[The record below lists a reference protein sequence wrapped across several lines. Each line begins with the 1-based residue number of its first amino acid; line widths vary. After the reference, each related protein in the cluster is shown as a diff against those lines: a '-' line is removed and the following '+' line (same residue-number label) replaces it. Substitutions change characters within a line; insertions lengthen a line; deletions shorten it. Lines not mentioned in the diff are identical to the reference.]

1 MNRITSKERPIYITP
16 IAGQRY
22 RNQNGNTYVC
32 LTPPIGTQPGRD
44 MTAQFEREPD
54 GWLLIAHGVSQY
66 SDGSIVWDFST
77 EGHWPGGRPK
87 NWTL

>member
-66 SDGSIVWDFST
+66 IM
-77 EGHWPGGRPK
+77 
-87 NWTL
+87 TL